1 MKFRL
6 CLYLYPYLY
15 LPPHREVCASA
26 STCRRR
32 VSETCAPWVCSGDGA
47 LLHEQDSLTD
57 DLTAR
62 PRGHGSTSGA
72 HTPTRSG
79 GG

>member
-62 PRGHGSTSGA
+62 PRGRIVASGA
-72 HTPTRSG
+72 HTPAARP
-79 GG
+79 